1 MSPHHLAQLNV
12 VALREPLESPALA
25 DFVAN
30 LARIDAIA
38 DASPG
43 FVWRLQTEEGN
54 ATSLRPLGDDVLIN
68 MSVWEDVASLHAY
81 VYHSEHAAMMRRRRE
96 WAVPIEEAHM
106 VLWWVPAG
114 HRPSVDEGI
123 ERLSELRDRGPRPA
137 AFTFK
142 RAFPPPG
149 AHQIPSR

>member
-1 MSPHHLAQLNV
+1 MPGHHLAQLNV
-12 VALREPLESPALA
+12 VTLREPLESPALA

-68 MSVWEDVASLHAY
+68 MSVWKDVASLHAY
-81 VYHSEHAAMMRRRRE
+81 VYRSEHAAIMRRRTE
-96 WAVPIEEAHM
+96 WTVPIEDPHM

-114 HRPSVDEGI
+114 HRPSVNEGI
-123 ERLSELRDRGPRPA
+123 ERLNELRDRGPTPS

-142 RAFPPPG
+142 RGFPPPA
-149 AHQIPSR
+149 AHHSPSP